1 MSAVAE
7 RVIAG
12 FESLPAEEKQAVAK
26 EILRRLRLFDSG
38 PLGDNE
44 VAHAGDQLAAMLE
57 DEENGTSAR

>member
-38 PLGDNE
+38 PLDDNE